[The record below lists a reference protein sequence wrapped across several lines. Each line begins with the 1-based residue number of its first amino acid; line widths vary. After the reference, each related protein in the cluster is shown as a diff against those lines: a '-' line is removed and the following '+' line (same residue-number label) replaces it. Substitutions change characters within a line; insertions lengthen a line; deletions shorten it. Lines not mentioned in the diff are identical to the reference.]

1 MAKRTLQSHKAA
13 YDFFLETF
21 EPEREKIIKI
31 LTSLQNEIQ
40 REAEIEKIGYI
51 TYSALGIVGG
61 GMVIGGMIFAPISAG
76 ASLGLTVVGVSA
88 GVSSSVA
95 DIAHGTIKAK
105 IVQKKL
111 NKAQRKL
118 REHEDIC
125 LKMAE
130 VLCPL
135 KRDIELIQKRID
147 DIKQAKKDG
156 DQNVKLIQFATGV
169 TTILANSKPTSVQ
182 KLLSNGEELCKIIK
196 LGKAIDELMPA
207 AVRDASKEIARSLS
221 KESTKGVSKM
231 VTKETATLSTKL
243 VMGTVTATAIL
254 VDLGFLISDAI
265 DLHDFCDGNLCSEAE
280 NLRCVIKQIQKEKDD
295 LKNALHIKV
304 SSV

>member
-40 REAEIEKIGYI
+40 REAEIEKIGSI
-51 TYSALGIVGG
+51 TYSGLGIVGG
-61 GMVIGGMIFAPISAG
+61 GMVIGGMILAPISAG

-88 GVSSSVA
+88 GLSSSAA

-118 REHEDIC
+118 REHEDTC
-125 LKMAE
+125 LKMTE

-156 DQNVKLIQFATGV
+156 DQNVKLIRFASEV

-265 DLHDFCDGNLCSEAE
+265 DLHDFYDGNLCNEAE